1 MTDALAVVAS
11 RRRRGAEVFATQLA
25 AELGEHGI
33 RMDVVA
39 MASHE
44 PSPDDL
50 AIEALGR
57 TRLGADAIA
66 RLARR
71 SRRYDVAVA
80 NGSSS
85 LPAAAISRVAGGA
98 PFVARSIGD
107 PDAWVGDRLRRMRVR
122 WALGRAS
129 RVVALWDAAAHRLAD
144 LHGLDPDVVDV
155 IPNAADAA
163 HFSPGSATDR
173 DAHRSAHDLTGRR
186 VVLVVGALSPEK
198 RVAAAIDA
206 IAELDDGLLVVI
218 GDGPERAELERQAT
232 ELDAPVRFIGT
243 QADLAPWYRAADA
256 LVLAS
261 RTEGMPAVVIEA
273 GLCGLPVVATD
284 VGGVGEVVDHE
295 RTGLLV
301 DSTAT
306 ALGDL
311 SEAILTASNR
321 HDEWGAAAA
330 VRCRE
335 HFSLSN
341 VAAAWATTLRS
352 AC

>member
-1 MTDALAVVAS
+1 MIDALAVVAS

-25 AELGEHGI
+25 TGLAQHDV

-39 MASHE
+39 MASHS

-50 AIEALGR
+50 EIEALGR
-57 TRLGADAIA
+57 GRLGPEAIA

-85 LPAAAISRVAGGA
+85 LPAAAVARGTGGP

-107 PDAWVGDRLRRMRVR
+107 PDAWVGDRWRRARVR
-122 WALGRAS
+122 WALSRAA
-129 RVVALWDAAAHRLAD
+129 RVVALWDDAAHRLVE
-144 LHGLDPDVVDV
+144 LHGLDPEVVDV
-155 IPNAADAA
+155 IPNAADAD
-163 HFSPGSATDR
+163 HFTPGTGAAR
-173 DAHRSAHDLTGRR
+173 EQHRREHDLTGRR

-198 RVAAAIDA
+198 RVCAAIDA
-206 IAELDDGLLVVI
+206 IGDLDDGLLVVI
-218 GDGPERAELERQAT
+218 GDGPERAALESRAA
-232 ELDAPVRFIGT
+232 EAGAAVRFVGT
-243 QADLAPWYRAADA
+243 QSDLAPWYRAADV

-295 RTGLLV
+295 RTGLLI
-301 DSTAT
+301 DSSAT

-311 SEAILTASNR
+311 SEAIRTASTR
-321 HDEWGAAAA
+321 HDEWGAAATA
-330 VRCRE
+330 RCRE
-335 HFSLSN
+335 RFSLSS